1 MTDASARSD
10 IGVVVISNLG
20 YQHTFTYA
28 VMDFVRAVA
37 GDGVICPDFADGVVC
52 QKILEAAVRSSK
64 DGLQHV
70 V

>member
-1 MTDASARSD
+1 MTVVSARSD

-20 YQHTFTYA
+20 YQHTFTNA

-37 GDGVICPDFADGVVC
+37 GDGVICPDFAEGIVC
-52 QKILEAAVRSSK
+52 RKILEAAVRSSK
-64 DGLQHV
+64 DGFQHV